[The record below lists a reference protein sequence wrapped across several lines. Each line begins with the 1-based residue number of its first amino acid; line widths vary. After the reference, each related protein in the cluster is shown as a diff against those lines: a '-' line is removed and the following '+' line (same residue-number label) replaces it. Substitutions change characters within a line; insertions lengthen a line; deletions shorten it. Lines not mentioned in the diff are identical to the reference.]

1 MKKLV
6 SKIIS
11 EDIVSQVSSASRSY
25 FLMLEDLVDST
36 RLKLI
41 KSQLKAKDLEIKRL
55 KFENIE
61 LKKCLSGVVIK
72 LEKDH
77 LVMQDCLCSLKN
89 AIKGISDE

>member
-1 MKKLV
+1 M
-6 SKIIS
+6 
-11 EDIVSQVSSASRSY
+11 
-25 FLMLEDLVDST
+25 DST

-77 LVMQDCLCSLKN
+77 LVMQDYLRSLKN
-89 AIKGISDE
+89 TIKGISDE